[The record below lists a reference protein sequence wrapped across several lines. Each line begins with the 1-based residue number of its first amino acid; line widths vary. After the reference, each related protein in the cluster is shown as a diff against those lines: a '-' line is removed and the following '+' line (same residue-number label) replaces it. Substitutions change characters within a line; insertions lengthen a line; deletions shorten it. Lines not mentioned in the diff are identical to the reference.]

1 MKEKKLNAY
10 FCAFVLF
17 AIAGSIMVFISG
29 IDSVFDNPVGLFAVS
44 ILLGTIIAAILVCG
58 YAFLNWIA
66 PEKTKKIVS
75 KFLCCD
81 DTADEPMK

>member
-1 MKEKKLNAY
+1 MKNGKLNAY
-10 FCAFVLF
+10 FRAFVLF

-29 IDSVFDNPVGLFAVS
+29 IDSVFDNPIGLCVVS

-58 YAFLNWIA
+58 YAFLNWVA

-75 KFLCCD
+75 EFLCCD